1 MQDQI
6 SVSASLTAL
15 AAVWMMGRRR
25 IRLKTRLGA
34 AAEMDD
40 LAICWT
46 WRRFLG

>member
-15 AAVWMMGRRR
+15 VAVWMMGRRR

-34 AAEMDD
+34 TAEMDD